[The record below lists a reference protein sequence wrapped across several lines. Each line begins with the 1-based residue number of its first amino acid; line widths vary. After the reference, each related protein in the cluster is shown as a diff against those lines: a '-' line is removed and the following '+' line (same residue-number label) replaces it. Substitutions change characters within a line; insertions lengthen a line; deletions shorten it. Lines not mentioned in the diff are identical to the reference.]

1 MLNFGSFFERGLKG
15 TLRLKN
21 GVTFSHNA
29 PWNIV
34 YENTLIDEWFVGDFM
49 AAEYTIVVDLNTT
62 HKEVIKCLIVASP
75 DLANITIYGRT
86 NLGRELVELSV
97 TVDDS
102 RVRLIANPATSS
114 DSTSNS
120 GSKLVFSADYFNTVN
135 ELRA

>member
-1 MLNFGSFFERGLKG
+1 MLNFESFFERGLKS

-21 GVTFSHNA
+21 GVTFSHKA
-29 PWNIV
+29 PWKIV
-34 YENTLIDEWFVGDFM
+34 YENTVVDEWFVGDFM

-62 HKEVIKCLIVASP
+62 HKEVIKCLLVASP
-75 DLANITIYGRT
+75 DLANVTVYGRT

-97 TVDDS
+97 SVDDS

-120 GSKLVFSADYFNTVN
+120 GSKLVFFADYFNTVN